1 MSPRRPT
8 TPLDARRSAVRAI
21 VRPLVKERRR

>member
-1 MSPRRPT
+1 MSPRRP

-21 VRPLVKERRR
+21 VRPLVKEYRR